1 MVDSEQTVVDA
12 APSAETSDSLGDV
25 LRTARAAHDLT
36 LDQVATELRIEARHL
51 QALEENRF
59 EPIGV
64 PVFVKGYIRQ
74 YGQRLGLDYGD
85 LLALYYKQTKLTEVA
100 IQPSKTIR
108 LRDER
113 QITLWIVAL
122 VILAVLAAGLAYY
135 WFDGDELFS
144 LGSAGG
150 EVTSVAPVAAPDDTS
165 VPGEPE
171 SAPALGFSA
180 VSTPP
185 PERVSP
191 SPVEAADAR
200 VAPVVSREAE
210 PVAAPIVPPREP
222 TAAASAEPAAAASAE
237 PADSVRPIV
246 PAAGN
251 VAIELTFDDE
261 SWVEITDARGT
272 RLFYSL
278 GVAGRRA
285 TVQGEPPFAAVI
297 GNAPAV
303 RLVVDGAPYP
313 IPQEGRQGNLARF
326 SIDIAEE

>member
-1 MVDSEQTVVDA
+1 MVDNEQTMVDA

-36 LDQVATELRIEARHL
+36 LDQLATELRIEARHL

-135 WFDGDELFS
+135 WFDGNELFS
-144 LGSAGG
+144 LGSAGS

-165 VPGEPE
+165 VPAKPE

-191 SPVEAADAR
+191 SPVEAADAPP
-200 VAPVVSREAE
+200 APVVSRETE
-210 PVAAPIVPPREP
+210 PVAAPIVPVREP
-222 TAAASAEPAAAASAE
+222 TAAASAE

-251 VAIELTFDDE
+251 VAIELSFDDE

-285 TVQGEPPFAAVI
+285 TVQGEPPFAVVI

-313 IPQEGRQGNLARF
+313 IPQEGRKGNLARF